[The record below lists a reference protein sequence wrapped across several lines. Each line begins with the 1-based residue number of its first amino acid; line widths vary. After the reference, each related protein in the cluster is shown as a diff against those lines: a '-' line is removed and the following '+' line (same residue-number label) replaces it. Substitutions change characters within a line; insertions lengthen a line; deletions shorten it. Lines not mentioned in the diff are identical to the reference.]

1 MSDRLAIVVGA
12 SGGLGRAFVTRLA
25 TEPGWSAVIG
35 VGRARP
41 DDWPEDTRT
50 PFLALDLLDEAA
62 LADLARQLRE
72 RGVVTLMLIATGLLH
87 DAGLTPEK
95 CMRAVSAAAMQR
107 LFEVNTI
114 IPSLVLKHL
123 APLLPKEEP
132 SVIAAISARVGSIG
146 DNRLGGWHAYR
157 ASKAALNMMIR
168 CQALELQRE
177 RPRAVCVALHPGTVA
192 TALSAP
198 FARSPKTLFTPD
210 DAAQRLLKTLSQL
223 EPADSG
229 GFFAYDGQPIPW

>member
-1 MSDRLAIVVGA
+1 MSGRLAVVVGA
-12 SGGLGRAFVTRLA
+12 SGGLGRAFVARLA
-25 TEPGWSAVIG
+25 TEPGWSAVVG

-41 DDWPEDTRT
+41 DDWPEDPRT
-50 PFLALDLLDEAA
+50 PFLALDLLDETALAA
-62 LADLARQLRE
+62 LAVQLRE
-72 RGVVTLMLIATGLLH
+72 RGTLSLLLITTGLLH
-87 DAGLTPEK
+87 DTDLTPEK
-95 CMRAVSAAAMQR
+95 SMRAVSASAMQR

-123 APLLPKEEP
+123 TPLLPKDEP
-132 SVIAAISARVGSIG
+132 SLVAALSARVGSIG

-177 RPRAVCVALHPGTVA
+177 RPRAVCVVLHPGTVA
-192 TALSAP
+192 TELSAP

-210 DAAQRLLKTLSQL
+210 DAAQRLLKVLSQL
-223 EPADSG
+223 EPAHSG
-229 GFFAYDGQPIPW
+229 GFFAHDGQPIPW

>member
-1 MSDRLAIVVGA
+1 MSGRLAVVVGA
-12 SGGLGRAFVTRLA
+12 SGGLGRAFVARLA
-25 TEPGWSAVIG
+25 TEPGWSAVVG

-41 DDWPEDTRT
+41 DDWPEDPRT
-50 PFLALDLLDEAA
+50 PFLALDLLDETALAA
-62 LADLARQLRE
+62 LAAQLRE
-72 RGVVTLMLIATGLLH
+72 RGSLSLLLITTGLLH
-87 DAGLTPEK
+87 GADLTPEK
-95 CMRAVSAAAMQR
+95 SMRAVSASAMQR

-123 APLLPKEEP
+123 TPLLPKDEP
-132 SVIAAISARVGSIG
+132 SLVAALSARVGSIG

-177 RPRAVCVALHPGTVA
+177 RPRAVCVVLHPGTVA
-192 TALSAP
+192 TELSAP

-210 DAAQRLLKTLSQL
+210 DAAQRLLKVLSQL
-223 EPADSG
+223 EPAQSG
-229 GFFAYDGQPIPW
+229 GFFAHDGQPIPW